1 MRGQALGRSFGERH
15 FRVRKGIY
23 ILPNLITL
31 SSMFFGFYSIVASLN
46 ADFERAAW
54 AIMIASIFDV
64 LDGWVARITHTATRF
79 GIEIDSLS
87 DVISFGVAP
96 GVLVYTWTLSSFGKI
111 GWLGS
116 FFLVACAALRLARF
130 NIQMGGAEKKHFTGL
145 PTPASAL
152 VIATTVLAYDEV
164 IEILENLKLVGL
176 ADVIGKDYWV
186 LGLTFLLAGLMVSNI
201 TFHSLKEANLRE
213 RRPFGILVIIAAFLA
228 VVAYH
233 PALVLF
239 LVSISYVVVG
249 IVEAAYGLARRRKP
263 DAV

>member
-1 MRGQALGRSFGERH
+1 MK
-15 FRVRKGIY
+15 KGIY

-31 SSMFFGFYSIVASLN
+31 CSMFAGFYSIIASLN
-46 ADFERAAW
+46 SDYERAAW
-54 AIMIASIFDV
+54 AILIGSIFDV
-64 LDGWVARITHTATRF
+64 LDGWVARMTHTTTRF
-79 GIEIDSLS
+79 GIEIDSLA

-130 NIQMGGAEKKHFTGL
+130 NVQMGGAEKKHFTGL

-152 VIATTVLAYDEV
+152 VIASTVLAYEE
-164 IEILENLKLVGL
+164 IIRILEHLKLVQL

-186 LGLTFLLAGLMVSNI
+186 LALTFLLAGLMVSNI
-201 TFHSLKEANLRE
+201 TYHSLKEANLKE
-213 RRPFGILVIIAAFLA
+213 RRPFGLLVVIVGFLA

-233 PALVLF
+233 PELVLF
-239 LVSISYVVVG
+239 LVSVSYVAV
-249 IVEAAYGLARRRKP
+249 GLAEALYKLLTRRK
-263 DAV
+263 AAAA

>member
-1 MRGQALGRSFGERH
+1 M
-15 FRVRKGIY
+15 RKGIY
-23 ILPNLITL
+23 VLPNLITL
-31 SSMFFGFYSIVASLN
+31 SSMFAGFYSIVASLN
-46 ADFERAAW
+46 SDYERAAW
-54 AIMIASIFDV
+54 AIMIASVFDV

-130 NIQMGGAEKKHFTGL
+130 NVQMGSTEKKHFTGL

-152 VIATTVLAYDEV
+152 VIASTVLAYEE
-164 IEILENLKLVGL
+164 IIHILEHLKLVQL
-176 ADVIGKDYWV
+176 ADVVGKDYWV
-186 LGLTFLLAGLMVSNI
+186 LALTFILAGLMVSNI
-201 TFHSLKEANLRE
+201 TYHSLKEANLKE
-213 RRPFGILVIIAAFLA
+213 RRPFGILVVIAAFLA

-233 PALVLF
+233 PELVLF
-239 LVSISYVVVG
+239 MVSISYVAVG
-249 IVEAAYGLARRRKP
+249 ILEAFFKLFKRQKP
-263 DAV
+263 AAA

>member
-1 MRGQALGRSFGERH
+1 M
-15 FRVRKGIY
+15 RKGIY

-31 SSMFFGFYSIVASLN
+31 SSMFAGFYSIVASLN
-46 ADFERAAW
+46 SDYERAAW
-54 AIMIASIFDV
+54 AIMIASVFDV

-79 GIEIDSLS
+79 GIEMDSLA

-96 GVLVYTWTLSSFGKI
+96 GVLIYTWTLSSFGKI

-130 NIQMGGAEKKHFTGL
+130 NVQMGSTEKKHFTGL

-152 VIATTVLAYDEV
+152 VIATTVLAYEE
-164 IEILENLKLVGL
+164 IIHILEHLKLVQL
-176 ADVIGKDYWV
+176 ADVVVKDYWV
-186 LGLTFLLAGLMVSNI
+186 LALTFMLAGLMVSNI
-201 TFHSLKEANLRE
+201 TYHSLKEANLKE

-233 PALVLF
+233 PELVLF
-239 LVSISYVVVG
+239 LVSISYVAVG
-249 IVEAAYGLARRRKP
+249 LLEALFKLFKRQKP
-263 DAV
+263 AAV

>member
-1 MRGQALGRSFGERH
+1 M
-15 FRVRKGIY
+15 RKGIY

-31 SSMFFGFYSIVASLN
+31 SSMFAGFYSIVASLN
-46 ADFERAAW
+46 SDYERAAW
-54 AIMIASIFDV
+54 AIMIASVFDV

-79 GIEIDSLS
+79 GIEMDSLA

-130 NIQMGGAEKKHFTGL
+130 NVQMGSTEKKHFTGL

-152 VIATTVLAYDEV
+152 VIASMVLAYEE
-164 IEILENLKLVGL
+164 IIHILEHLKLVQL
-176 ADVIGKDYWV
+176 ADVVGKDYWV
-186 LGLTFLLAGLMVSNI
+186 LALTFILAGLMVSNI
-201 TFHSLKEANLRE
+201 TYHSLKEANLKE
-213 RRPFGILVIIAAFLA
+213 RRPFGILVVIAAFLA

-233 PALVLF
+233 PELVLF
-239 LVSISYVVVG
+239 LVSISYVAVG
-249 IVEAAYGLARRRKP
+249 LLEALFKLFKRQKP
-263 DAV
+263 ATA